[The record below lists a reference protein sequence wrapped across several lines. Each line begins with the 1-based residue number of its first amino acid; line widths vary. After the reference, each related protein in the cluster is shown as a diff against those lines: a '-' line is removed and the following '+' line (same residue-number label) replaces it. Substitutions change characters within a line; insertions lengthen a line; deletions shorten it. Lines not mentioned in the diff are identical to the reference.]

1 MIIEIGQSRQKS
13 IKGKDFIRK
22 QEVASSCLQY
32 VLTATHLYP
41 YHFPKITAFDVGLT
55 RTEKSTLYIILSRN
69 CPQEAQT
76 LFKSAKKLLFLL
88 IFHTAHLLMIR
99 RENTEEQIRLS
110 NTALIFANRHG
121 EMAFVLLLVL
131 LRPEILNL

>member
-1 MIIEIGQSRQKS
+1 MPIVCFDCYSFISLPFSKDYS
-13 IKGKDFIRK
+13 IRCGPHQNRK
-22 QEVASSCLQY
+22 IHS
-32 VLTATHLYP
+32 
-41 YHFPKITAFDVGLT
+41 
-55 RTEKSTLYIILSRN
+55 YIILSRN
-69 CPQEAQT
+69 RPQEAQT

-99 RENTEEQIRLS
+99 RENTEEQMRLS